1 MKYKIT
7 FSLVAA
13 LGIFSISQLEIAH
26 AQNKKPSKSSQPVSR
41 PVAVTGIVSGPPQN
55 GEINLR
61 VNGQIWRIKVASKAL
76 LAKVRGG
83 DELRAFGRPLGT
95 TVYHAQI
102 RVLRARASDNPDDY
116 LPRR

>member
-1 MKYKIT
+1 MKNTFI
-7 FSLVAA
+7 FSLTLA
-13 LGIFSISQLEIAH
+13 LGIFGVASLEIAQ
-26 AQNKKPSKSSQPVSR
+26 AQTKPKKSSLPLSR

-55 GEINLR
+55 GQINLR
-61 VNGQIWRIKVASKAL
+61 ANGQIWRIKVASQAA

-102 RVLRARASDNPDDY
+102 RVLRSRASTNPDDY
-116 LPRR
+116 MSRR